1 MRVRHLARG
10 EGGRDKKLLKDGD
23 AEAFYAYFC
32 FRRMHWEPS
41 RLIEMDINERA
52 ATIAFIRKW
61 IKDEKEEAKKN
72 K

>member
-1 MRVRHLARG
+1 
-10 EGGRDKKLLKDGD
+10 
-23 AEAFYAYFC
+23 
-32 FRRMHWEPS
+32 MHWEPS